1 MQAND
6 YQRETLTTAVYPDA
20 GTGSDI
26 ELYYLTMGLTSE
38 AGEVS
43 GKIKKLLRDGEY
55 DPGNVAYELG
65 DVCWYVAR
73 LADAIGYEFEDILQI
88 NFNKLSDRMVRN
100 VIQGS
105 GDDR

>member
-6 YQRETLTTAVYPDA
+6 YQRETLNTAVYPDA

-38 AGEVS
+38 AGEVA

-55 DPGNVAYELG
+55 DTGNVAYELG

-100 VIQGS
+100 VLQGS
-105 GDDR
+105 GDGR

>member
-38 AGEVS
+38 AGEVA

-88 NFNKLSDRMVRN
+88 NFNKLSDRKLRN
-100 VIQGS
+100 VLQGS

>member
-6 YQRETLTTAVYPDA
+6 YQRETLNTAVYPDA

-38 AGEVS
+38 AGEVA

-100 VIQGS
+100 VLQGS

>member
-38 AGEVS
+38 AGEVA

-73 LADAIGYEFEDILQI
+73 LADAIGYEFEDILLI
-88 NFNKLSDRMVRN
+88 NFNKLSDRKARN
-100 VIQGS
+100 VLQGS
-105 GDDR
+105 GDER

>member
-88 NFNKLSDRMVRN
+88 NSNKLSDRMVRN
-100 VIQGS
+100 VLQGS
-105 GDDR
+105 GDNR

>member
-6 YQRETLTTAVYPDA
+6 YQRETLNTAVYPDA

-38 AGEVS
+38 AGEVA

-88 NFNKLSDRMVRN
+88 NFNKLSDRKVRN
-100 VIQGS
+100 VLQGS